1 MRIIIKRKKKVKAEK
16 QPQPQK
22 NNTKPKKEEK
32 PKKASP
38 KKKEKKKISHHP
50 SKRKYNSKDL
60 SNFSIIIPFRYTK
73 LREKLLYKV
82 LEFLTKNF
90 NAEIIIAEHDY
101 KQNTNKEDIEKKFNV
116 KYFFI
121 KAKKDELFD
130 RTGCLNFLIQK
141 TSTQVVFNHDSDCIL
156 DPSCYLLAKDLI
168 LANKYDVVIPYCGEG
183 FNVSE
188 NFEMNGSDENILY
201 LRWECARG
209 GIIAIDREKYIKAGM
224 ENPKIKSWGFED
236 FERIYRFSK
245 LRYRICATKLP
256 EVSHFSEKF
265 FKKKYLYHFDHDS
278 DRDENSNKNPHIESN
293 EKISNKIRSMSRAS
307 LQKEIDSWTGKNKP
321 EAQFKFK

>member
-1 MRIIIKRKKKVKAEK
+1 MRIVIKRKRKNETKKNVAPAKEISKEK
-16 QPQPQK
+16 NK
-22 NNTKPKKEEK
+22 ESKKDESL
-32 PKKASP
+32 KKD
-38 KKKEKKKISHHP
+38 KKEKISHNP
-50 SKRKYNSKDL
+50 SKRKYNSKNL
-60 SNFSIIIPFRYTK
+60 SNFSIIIPFRYTE
-73 LREKLLYKV
+73 LRERLLYKV
-82 LEFLTKNF
+82 LGFLRKNF
-90 NAEIIIAEHDY
+90 DPEIIIAEHDY
-101 KQNTNKEDIEKKFNV
+101 KQNLNKSDIEKKYNV

-141 TSTQVVFNHDSDCIL
+141 ASTQVVFNHDSDCIL

-188 NFEMNGSDENILY
+188 NFEINGSNKNILY

-293 EKISNKIRSMSRAS
+293 EKISNKIRSMSRTN
-307 LQKEIDSWTGKNKP
+307 LQKEIDSWAGKNKP
-321 EAQFKFK
+321 EAEFKFK